1 MKSDMTV
8 AALRR
13 LLNAQPFRPFDV
25 KTTDGDTFRLN
36 HPDFAMISP
45 DETEVLCYDKDNNF
59 RMVDMNHIVSLE
71 PVREHP
77 KKAGKR

>member
-1 MKSDMTV
+1 MTV
-8 AALRR
+8 TALRE

-36 HPDFAMISP
+36 LPDFAMVSP
-45 DETEVLCYDKDNNF
+45 DETEVTFYDKDHHL

-71 PVREHP
+71 PVRNGSRKP
-77 KKAGKR
+77 GKR